1 MIIFGEPVT
10 KANAKKLIIQYK
22 AEIAGL
28 VAAFILGALLF

>member
-1 MIIFGEPVT
+1 MIIFGQPIT
-10 KANAKKLIIQYK
+10 KENAKRLIIKYK

>member
-1 MIIFGEPVT
+1 MIFGEAVT
-10 KANAKKLIIQYK
+10 KANIKRIAIKYK

>member
-1 MIIFGEPVT
+1 MMIFGEAVT
-10 KANAKKLIIQYK
+10 KANAKRFVIKYK

>member
-1 MIIFGEPVT
+1 MMIFGEAVT
-10 KANAKKLIIQYK
+10 KANIKRIAIKYK